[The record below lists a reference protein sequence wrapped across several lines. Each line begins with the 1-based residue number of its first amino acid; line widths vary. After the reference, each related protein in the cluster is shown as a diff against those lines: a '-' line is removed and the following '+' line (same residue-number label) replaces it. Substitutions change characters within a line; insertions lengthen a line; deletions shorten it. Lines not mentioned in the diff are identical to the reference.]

1 MKFKILLVLTLFVSS
16 LSIAIPNS
24 ANAVSK
30 VEKLNSDCPTCS
42 ENVES
47 KGSLKDKKEALKLVK
62 KTTGTKLKKDVQEY
76 LIRVEKSTTQ
86 KVALVQVQHEVG
98 QYNQYYLDLE
108 GEELLFT
115 RKASVTNI
123 NDNKASFVLEQDGE
137 KVIDVV
143 INKKNKTLVDQ
154 STNETFKIS
163 ELQNLQK
170 RSTTNSSKQLSFKGL
185 VTTQDSNLEKCK
197 DLVTDLLVSGGTAAC
212 AGACAA
218 VFNVAGVIV
227 CTALCSFIE
236 TRLGK
241 AGSDQICT
249 QFFG

>member
-1 MKFKILLVLTLFVSS
+1 MAHHSLLCNN
-16 LSIAIPNS
+16 LSCYAVFIA
-24 ANAVSK
+24 
-30 VEKLNSDCPTCS
+30 CFQ
-42 ENVES
+42 
-47 KGSLKDKKEALKLVK
+47 
-62 KTTGTKLKKDVQEY
+62 TKL
-76 LIRVEKSTTQ
+76 L
-86 KVALVQVQHEVG
+86 
-98 QYNQYYLDLE
+98 
-108 GEELLFT
+108 
-115 RKASVTNI
+115 
-123 NDNKASFVLEQDGE
+123 
-137 KVIDVV
+137 
-143 INKKNKTLVDQ
+143 LVDQ